1 MVIIMNRQ
9 YVRYTYLWNIAKF
22 ASNVVMMS
30 GMNENAALARIV
42 VSDTYQS
49 IKKNNESFNDEA
61 LVNAAKEFCN
71 GIGIVV
77 SDGSNVSQPS
87 ETLMFKLFCF
97 ESYIT
102 AKNMSEAEAAS
113 VFVQNGIGTY
123 LETVYNVIKTDNQHN
138 IVLDI
143 DIYIKAREVAHQS
156 EL

>member
-1 MVIIMNRQ
+1 MNRQ
-9 YVRYTYLWNIAKF
+9 YVKYTYLVNIAKF

-42 VSDTYQS
+42 VSDIYQS
-49 IKKNNESFNDEA
+49 IKKNNENYNDEA

-77 SDGSNVSQPS
+77 NDNIDVSQPS
-87 ETLMFKLFCF
+87 ETLMFKIFCF

-102 AKNMSEAEAAS
+102 AKNMSEAEVAS

-123 LETVYNVIKTDNQHN
+123 LETVYNVIKTDNHTN
-138 IVLDI
+138 VVLDI
-143 DIYIKAREVAHQS
+143 DIYINAREVAHQS

>member
-1 MVIIMNRQ
+1 MNRQ
-9 YVRYTYLWNIAKF
+9 YVKYTYLRNIAKF

-42 VSDTYQS
+42 VSDIYQS
-49 IKKNNESFNDEA
+49 IKKNNENYNDET

-77 SDGSNVSQPS
+77 NDNIDVSQPS
-87 ETLMFKLFCF
+87 ETLMFKVFCF

-102 AKNMSEAEAAS
+102 AKNMSEAEVAS

-123 LETVYNVIKTDNQHN
+123 LETVYNVIKTDNHAN
-138 IVLDI
+138 VVLDI
-143 DIYIKAREVAHQS
+143 DIYINAREVAHQS

>member
-1 MVIIMNRQ
+1 MNRQ
-9 YVRYTYLWNIAKF
+9 YVRYTYLGNIAKF

-71 GIGIVV
+71 GISIVV

>member
-1 MVIIMNRQ
+1 MNRQ
-9 YVRYTYLWNIAKF
+9 YVKYTYLGNISKF

-42 VSDTYQS
+42 VSDIYQS
-49 IKKNNESFNDEA
+49 IKKNNENYNDEA

-77 SDGSNVSQPS
+77 NDNIDVSQPS
-87 ETLMFKLFCF
+87 ETLMFKVFCF

-102 AKNMSEAEAAS
+102 AKNMSEAEVAS

-123 LETVYNVIKTDNQHN
+123 LETVYNVIKTDNHTN
-138 IVLDI
+138 VVLDI

>member
-1 MVIIMNRQ
+1 MNRQ

-71 GIGIVV
+71 GIDIVV
-77 SDGSNVSQPS
+77 NDIN
-87 ETLMFKLFCF
+87 
-97 ESYIT
+97 
-102 AKNMSEAEAAS
+102 
-113 VFVQNGIGTY
+113 
-123 LETVYNVIKTDNQHN
+123 DNIN
-138 IVLDI
+138 
-143 DIYIKAREVAHQS
+143 K
-156 EL
+156 

>member
-1 MVIIMNRQ
+1 MNRQ
-9 YVRYTYLWNIAKF
+9 YVKYTYLGNISKF

-42 VSDTYQS
+42 VSDIYQS
-49 IKKNNESFNDEA
+49 IKKNNENYNDEA

-77 SDGSNVSQPS
+77 NDNIDVSQPS
-87 ETLMFKLFCF
+87 ETLMFKVFCF

-102 AKNMSEAEAAS
+102 AKNMSEAEVAS

-123 LETVYNVIKTDNQHN
+123 LETVYNVIKTDNHTN
-138 IVLDI
+138 VVLDI
-143 DIYIKAREVAHQS
+143 DIYINAREVAHQS

>member
-1 MVIIMNRQ
+1 MNRQ
-9 YVRYTYLWNIAKF
+9 YVKYTYLGNISKF

-42 VSDTYQS
+42 VSDIYQS
-49 IKKNNESFNDEA
+49 IKKNNENYNDEA

-77 SDGSNVSQPS
+77 NDNIDVSQPS
-87 ETLMFKLFCF
+87 ETLMFKVFCF

-102 AKNMSEAEAAS
+102 AKNMSEAEVAS

-123 LETVYNVIKTDNQHN
+123 LETVYNVVKTDNHTN
-138 IVLDI
+138 VVLDI
-143 DIYIKAREVAHQS
+143 DIYINAREVAHQS

>member
-1 MVIIMNRQ
+1 MNRQ

-42 VSDTYQS
+42 VSDIYQS
-49 IKKNNESFNDEA
+49 IKKNNENYNDEA

-77 SDGSNVSQPS
+77 NDNIDVSQPS
-87 ETLMFKLFCF
+87 ETLMFKVFCF
-97 ESYIT
+97 ESYIA
-102 AKNMSEAEAAS
+102 AKNMSEAEVAS

-123 LETVYNVIKTDNQHN
+123 LETVYNVIKTDNHTN
-138 IVLDI
+138 VVLDI
-143 DIYIKAREVAHQS
+143 DIYINAREVAHQS

>member
-1 MVIIMNRQ
+1 MNRQ
-9 YVRYTYLWNIAKF
+9 YVRYTYLGNIAKF

-71 GIGIVV
+71 GISIVV
-77 SDGSNVSQPS
+77 SEGSNVSQPS

>member
-1 MVIIMNRQ
+1 MNRQ

-42 VSDTYQS
+42 VSDIYQS
-49 IKKNNESFNDEA
+49 IKKNNENYNDEA
-61 LVNAAKEFCN
+61 LANAAKEFCN

-77 SDGSNVSQPS
+77 NDNIDVSQPS
-87 ETLMFKLFCF
+87 ETLMFKVFCF

-102 AKNMSEAEAAS
+102 AKNMSEAEVAS
-113 VFVQNGIGTY
+113 VFVQNGIGAY
-123 LETVYNVIKTDNQHN
+123 LETVYNVIKTDNHTN
-138 IVLDI
+138 VVLDI
-143 DIYIKAREVAHQS
+143 DIYINAREVAHQS

>member
-1 MVIIMNRQ
+1 MNRQ
-9 YVRYTYLWNIAKF
+9 YVKYTYLENIAKF

-49 IKKNNESFNDEA
+49 IKNNNESFNDEA

>member
-1 MVIIMNRQ
+1 MNGQ
-9 YVRYTYLWNIAKF
+9 YVRYTYLANIAKF

-42 VSDTYQS
+42 VSDIYQS

-71 GIGIVV
+71 GIDIVV
-77 SDGSNVSQPS
+77 SDSSNVSQPS
-87 ETLMFKLFCF
+87 ETLMFKVFCF
-97 ESYIT
+97 ESYIA
-102 AKNMSEAEAAS
+102 AKNMSEAEVAS

-123 LETVYNVIKTDNQHN
+123 LETVYNVIKTDNHTN
-138 IVLDI
+138 VVLDI

>member
-1 MVIIMNRQ
+1 MNRQ
-9 YVRYTYLWNIAKF
+9 YVKHTYLGNIAKF

-42 VSDTYQS
+42 VSDIYQS
-49 IKKNNESFNDEA
+49 IKKNNENYSDEA

-77 SDGSNVSQPS
+77 NDNIDVSQPS
-87 ETLMFKLFCF
+87 ETLMFKVFCF

-102 AKNMSEAEAAS
+102 AKNMSEAEVAS

-123 LETVYNVIKTDNQHN
+123 LETVYNVIKTDNHAN
-138 IVLDI
+138 VVLDI
-143 DIYIKAREVAHQS
+143 DIYINAREVAHQS

>member
-1 MVIIMNRQ
+1 MNRQ
-9 YVRYTYLWNIAKF
+9 YVRYTYLGNIAKF
-22 ASNVVMMS
+22 ASNVVMIS

-71 GIGIVV
+71 GIDIVV
-77 SDGSNVSQPS
+77 SDSSNVSQPS

-102 AKNMSEAEAAS
+102 AKDMSEAEVAR
-113 VFVQNGIGTY
+113 VFVQNGIGAY

>member
-1 MVIIMNRQ
+1 MNRQ
-9 YVRYTYLWNIAKF
+9 YVKYTYLGNISKL

-42 VSDTYQS
+42 VSDIYQS
-49 IKKNNESFNDEA
+49 IKKNNENYNDEA

-77 SDGSNVSQPS
+77 NDNIDVSQPS
-87 ETLMFKLFCF
+87 ETLMFKVFCF

-102 AKNMSEAEAAS
+102 AKNMSEAEVAS

-123 LETVYNVIKTDNQHN
+123 LETVYNVIKTDNHTN
-138 IVLDI
+138 VVLDI
-143 DIYIKAREVAHQS
+143 DIYIWNCQEMCSRKIP
-156 EL
+156 

>member
-1 MVIIMNRQ
+1 MNRQ

>member
-1 MVIIMNRQ
+1 MNGQ
-9 YVRYTYLWNIAKF
+9 YVRYTYLANIAKF

-42 VSDTYQS
+42 VSDIYQS

-71 GIGIVV
+71 GIDIVV
-77 SDGSNVSQPS
+77 SDSSNVSQPS
-87 ETLMFKLFCF
+87 ETLMFKVFCF
-97 ESYIT
+97 ESYIA
-102 AKNMSEAEAAS
+102 AKNMSEAEVAS

-123 LETVYNVIKTDNQHN
+123 LETVYNVIKTDNHTN
-138 IVLDI
+138 VVLDI
-143 DIYIKAREVAHQS
+143 DIYINAREVAHQS

>member
-1 MVIIMNRQ
+1 MNRQ

-71 GIGIVV
+71 GIDIVV
-77 SDGSNVSQPS
+77 NDINDSSNVSQPR

-97 ESYIT
+97 ASYIT
-102 AKNMSEAEAAS
+102 AKNMNEAEVAS

>member
-1 MVIIMNRQ
+1 MNGQ
-9 YVRYTYLWNIAKF
+9 YVKYTYLGNIAKF

-42 VSDTYQS
+42 VSDIYQS
-49 IKKNNESFNDEA
+49 IKKNNENYNDEA
-61 LVNAAKEFCN
+61 WVNAAKEFCN

-77 SDGSNVSQPS
+77 NDNIDVSQPS
-87 ETLMFKLFCF
+87 ETLMFKVFCF

-123 LETVYNVIKTDNQHN
+123 LETVYNVIKTDNHTN
-138 IVLDI
+138 VVLDI
-143 DIYIKAREVAHQS
+143 DIYINAREVAHQS

>member
-1 MVIIMNRQ
+1 MNRQ
-9 YVRYTYLWNIAKF
+9 YVKYTYLGNIAKF

-71 GIGIVV
+71 GISIVV

>member
-1 MVIIMNRQ
+1 MNGQ
-9 YVRYTYLWNIAKF
+9 YVRYTYLANIAKF

-42 VSDTYQS
+42 VSDIYQS
-49 IKKNNESFNDEA
+49 IKKNNENYNDEA

-71 GIGIVV
+71 GIDIVV
-77 SDGSNVSQPS
+77 SDSSNVSQPS
-87 ETLMFKLFCF
+87 ETLMFKVFCF
-97 ESYIT
+97 ESYIA
-102 AKNMSEAEAAS
+102 AKNMSEAEVAS

-123 LETVYNVIKTDNQHN
+123 LETVYNVIKTDNHTN
-138 IVLDI
+138 VVLDI

>member
-1 MVIIMNRQ
+1 MNRQ
-9 YVRYTYLWNIAKF
+9 YVKYTYLWNIAKF

-30 GMNENAALARIV
+30 GMNENATLARIV
-42 VSDTYQS
+42 VSDIYQS
-49 IKKNNESFNDEA
+49 IKKNNESYSDEA

-71 GIGIVV
+71 GIGIAVN
-77 SDGSNVSQPS
+77 DNIDVSQPS
-87 ETLMFKLFCF
+87 ETLMFKVFCF

-102 AKNMSEAEAAS
+102 AKNLSEAEVAS

-123 LETVYNVIKTDNQHN
+123 LETVYNVIKTDNHTN
-138 IVLDI
+138 VVLDI

>member
-1 MVIIMNRQ
+1 MNRQ
-9 YVRYTYLWNIAKF
+9 YVRYTYLGNIAKF

-42 VSDTYQS
+42 VSDTYQI

>member
-1 MVIIMNRQ
+1 MNRQ

-71 GIGIVV
+71 GIDIVV
-77 SDGSNVSQPS
+77 NDINDSSNVSQPR

-102 AKNMSEAEAAS
+102 AKNMNEAEVAS

>member
-1 MVIIMNRQ
+1 
-9 YVRYTYLWNIAKF
+9 
-22 ASNVVMMS
+22 
-30 GMNENAALARIV
+30 
-42 VSDTYQS
+42 
-49 IKKNNESFNDEA
+49 
-61 LVNAAKEFCN
+61 
-71 GIGIVV
+71 
-77 SDGSNVSQPS
+77 
-87 ETLMFKLFCF
+87 MFKVFCF

-102 AKNMSEAEAAS
+102 AKNMSEVEVAS

>member
-1 MVIIMNRQ
+1 MNRQ

-71 GIGIVV
+71 VIGIAVN
-77 SDGSNVSQPS
+77 DNIDVSQPS
-87 ETLMFKLFCF
+87 ETLMFKVFCF

-102 AKNMSEAEAAS
+102 AKNLSEAEVAS

-123 LETVYNVIKTDNQHN
+123 LETVYNVIKTDNHTN
-138 IVLDI
+138 VVLDI

>member
-1 MVIIMNRQ
+1 M
-9 YVRYTYLWNIAKF
+9 
-22 ASNVVMMS
+22 
-30 GMNENAALARIV
+30 
-42 VSDTYQS
+42 
-49 IKKNNESFNDEA
+49 
-61 LVNAAKEFCN
+61 VNAAKEFCK
-71 GIGIVV
+71 GIDIVV
-77 SDGSNVSQPS
+77 NDSSNVSQPR

-102 AKNMSEAEAAS
+102 VKNMSEAEVAS

>member
-1 MVIIMNRQ
+1 MNRQ
-9 YVRYTYLWNIAKF
+9 YVRYTYLGNIAKF
-22 ASNVVMMS
+22 ASNVVMIS

-71 GIGIVV
+71 GIDIVV
-77 SDGSNVSQPS
+77 SDSSNVSQPS

-102 AKNMSEAEAAS
+102 AKDMSEAEVAR
-113 VFVQNGIGTY
+113 VFVQNGLGAY

>member
-1 MVIIMNRQ
+1 MNRQ
-9 YVRYTYLWNIAKF
+9 YVKYTYLENIAKF
-22 ASNVVMMS
+22 ASNIVMMS

-42 VSDTYQS
+42 VSDAYQS
-49 IKKNNESFNDEA
+49 IKNNNDSFNDEA
-61 LVNAAKEFCN
+61 LIKVAKEFCKSIN
-71 GIGIVV
+71 IIVND
-77 SDGSNVSQPS
+77 SNNVSQPS

-102 AKNMSEAEAAS
+102 AKNMRETEVAG

>member
-1 MVIIMNRQ
+1 MNRQ

-71 GIGIVV
+71 VIGIAVN
-77 SDGSNVSQPS
+77 DNIDVSQPS
-87 ETLMFKLFCF
+87 ETLMFKVFCF

-102 AKNMSEAEAAS
+102 AKNMSEVEVAS

-123 LETVYNVIKTDNQHN
+123 LETVYNVIKTDNHTN
-138 IVLDI
+138 VVLDI

>member
-1 MVIIMNRQ
+1 MNRQ

-87 ETLMFKLFCF
+87 EILMFKLFCF

>member
-1 MVIIMNRQ
+1 MNRQ
-9 YVRYTYLWNIAKF
+9 YVRYTYLGNIAKF
-22 ASNVVMMS
+22 ASNVVMIS

-42 VSDTYQS
+42 VSDIYQS

-71 GIGIVV
+71 GIDIVV
-77 SDGSNVSQPS
+77 SDSSNVSQPS

-102 AKNMSEAEAAS
+102 AKNMSEAEVAS

>member
-1 MVIIMNRQ
+1 MNRQ
-9 YVRYTYLWNIAKF
+9 YVKYTYLVNIAKF

-42 VSDTYQS
+42 VSDIYQS
-49 IKKNNESFNDEA
+49 IKKNNESYSDEA

-71 GIGIVV
+71 GIGIAVN
-77 SDGSNVSQPS
+77 DNIDVSQPS
-87 ETLMFKLFCF
+87 ETLMFKVFCF
-97 ESYIT
+97 ESYIA
-102 AKNMSEAEAAS
+102 AKNMSEAEVAS

-123 LETVYNVIKTDNQHN
+123 LETVYNVIKTDNHTN
-138 IVLDI
+138 VVLDI

>member
-1 MVIIMNRQ
+1 MNRQ
-9 YVRYTYLWNIAKF
+9 YVKYTYLGNISKF

-42 VSDTYQS
+42 VSDIYQS
-49 IKKNNESFNDEA
+49 IKKNNENYNDEA

-77 SDGSNVSQPS
+77 SDNIDVSQPS
-87 ETLMFKLFCF
+87 ETLMFKVFCF

-102 AKNMSEAEAAS
+102 AKNMSETEVAS

-123 LETVYNVIKTDNQHN
+123 LETVYNVIKTDNHTN
-138 IVLDI
+138 VVLDI
-143 DIYIKAREVAHQS
+143 DIYINAREVAHQS

>member
-1 MVIIMNRQ
+1 MNRQ

-138 IVLDI
+138 IVFDI

>member
-1 MVIIMNRQ
+1 MNRQ
-9 YVRYTYLWNIAKF
+9 YVKYTYLGNIAKF

-42 VSDTYQS
+42 VSDIYQS
-49 IKKNNESFNDEA
+49 IKKNNENYNDEA
-61 LVNAAKEFCN
+61 LANAAKEFCN

-77 SDGSNVSQPS
+77 NDNIDVSQPS
-87 ETLMFKLFCF
+87 ETLMFKVFCF

-102 AKNMSEAEAAS
+102 AKNMSEVEVAS

-123 LETVYNVIKTDNQHN
+123 LETVYNVIKTDNHTN
-138 IVLDI
+138 VVLDI
-143 DIYIKAREVAHQS
+143 DIYINAREVAHQS

>member
-1 MVIIMNRQ
+1 MNRQ
-9 YVRYTYLWNIAKF
+9 YVKYTYLGNISKF

-42 VSDTYQS
+42 MSDIYQS
-49 IKKNNESFNDEA
+49 IKKNNENYNDEA

-77 SDGSNVSQPS
+77 SDNIDVSQPS
-87 ETLMFKLFCF
+87 ETLMFKVFCF

-102 AKNMSEAEAAS
+102 AKNMSEAEVAS

-123 LETVYNVIKTDNQHN
+123 LETVYNVIKTDNHTN
-138 IVLDI
+138 VVLDI
-143 DIYIKAREVAHQS
+143 DIYINAREVAHQS